1 MVVESTGGAEGD
13 GMDPVI
19 KTLTDR
25 YFQWKAALQEPNE
38 NNLHKRMESAYLNYL
53 WNLDPATL
61 PKEWRVQIGDL
72 QDAETDW
79 RPGAGAGLMAARSAV
94 FG

>member
-1 MVVESTGGAEGD
+1 
-13 GMDPVI
+13 MDPVI

-25 YFQWKAALQEPNE
+25 YRQWKAALQEPNE

-61 PKEWRVQIGDL
+61 PKEWRGQIEDL
-72 QDAETDW
+72 QDAENDW
-79 RPGAGAGLMAARSAV
+79 KPWASADLLAARSKV